1 MEYNEIY
8 KEIGFKTEISRLKK
22 QAYLGYKKEIR
33 MLKMLGLK
41 DNSEILEVGCGP
53 GFYTKILLNSFPN
66 SEITAADIDE
76 NFLKYADKRLDYK
89 VYGDRVAL
97 VKDDVTKSALPDDYF
112 DFVIARFVFQHLD
125 KPVEALKEIY
135 RVLKPGGKVF
145 IIDVDVDIW
154 GTTFPS
160 NQTMET
166 INRNLGLLQSNL
178 NGNRKIGSALVTLLK
193 RLNFKKLDIEAVV
206 NHSDILGKENF
217 KTNINEDLI
226 KDNRVSSLIN
236 EYNNFF
242 ELDYSSMMIL
252 KLVISGEK

>member
-1 MEYNEIY
+1 
-8 KEIGFKTEISRLKK
+8 
-22 QAYLGYKKEIR
+22 
-33 MLKMLGLK
+33 
-41 DNSEILEVGCGP
+41 
-53 GFYTKILLNSFPN
+53 
-66 SEITAADIDE
+66 
-76 NFLKYADKRLDYK
+76 
-89 VYGDRVAL
+89 
-97 VKDDVTKSALPDDYF
+97 
-112 DFVIARFVFQHLD
+112 
-125 KPVEALKEIY
+125 
-135 RVLKPGGKVF
+135 
-145 IIDVDVDIW
+145 
-154 GTTFPS
+154 
-160 NQTMET
+160 MET